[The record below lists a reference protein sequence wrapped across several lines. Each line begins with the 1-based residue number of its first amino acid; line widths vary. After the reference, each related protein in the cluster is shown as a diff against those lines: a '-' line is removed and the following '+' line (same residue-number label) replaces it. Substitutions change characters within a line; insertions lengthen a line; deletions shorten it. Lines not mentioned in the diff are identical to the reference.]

1 MNVLA
6 LKIFMVIVASMRQV
20 GKSKGPVVL
29 EMKYDS
35 PFYPCSE
42 NLHYIEQASR
52 SRHFLGRRS
61 KCDST
66 SYLHIVVLVC
76 SPSVEYSPL

>member
-42 NLHYIEQASR
+42 NLHYK
-52 SRHFLGRRS
+52 GRLRAP
-61 KCDST
+61 D
-66 SYLHIVVLVC
+66 IF
-76 SPSVEYSPL
+76 SVAVPNVTLPPISI